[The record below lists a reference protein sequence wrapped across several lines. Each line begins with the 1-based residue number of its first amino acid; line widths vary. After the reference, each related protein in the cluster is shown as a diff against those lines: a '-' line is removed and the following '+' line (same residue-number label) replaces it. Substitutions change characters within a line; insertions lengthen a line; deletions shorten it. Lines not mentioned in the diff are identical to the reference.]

1 MNYIEQRRLAA
12 ALRPRVAEQ
21 RGMTDTPDTTTMTGA
36 EFMRHVGTDAAKW
49 AEAFHAAYDRDR
61 TESLARWFR
70 DFAEVKIAEALRGE
84 TDTAC
89 QRTS

>member
-1 MNYIEQRRLAA
+1 
-12 ALRPRVAEQ
+12 
-21 RGMTDTPDTTTMTGA
+21 MTDTPDTRSMTGA
-36 EFMRHVGTDAAKW
+36 EFMRWAGTDPQKW
-49 AEAFHAAYDRDR
+49 AEAFVAANYPDGVHMR
-61 TESLARWFR
+61 TRAETVEFVAKWLC